1 MLYRPI
7 TRLRGGSAALT
18 RFRGQSVALTR
29 FKDQSGGLARVKDES
44 ATLIRLKSQSGF
56 TLIELLVVILIIG
69 ILAAIAIP
77 AFLSQT
83 TKAND
88 AAAKTQVGTLQTT
101 IKTYAIENAGSY
113 AGASLAKLQA
123 IEPTLK
129 DKTTAVAKEVVSP
142 TTTGFTVES
151 EAVGSKDVYKL
162 VSENGEVTR
171 TCTTSGTGNNGGGC
185 KGGSW

>member
-1 MLYRPI
+1 MLQ
-7 TRLRGGSAALT
+7 RLRQRMNS
-18 RFRGQSVALTR
+18 
-29 FKDQSGGLARVKDES
+29 EE
-44 ATLIRLKSQSGF
+44 GF

-83 TKAND
+83 SKAND

-101 IKTYAIENAGSY
+101 IETYAAEHNGSY
-113 AGASLAKLQA
+113 LGATLAELQK

-129 DKTTAVAKEVVSP
+129 DTTTAKAKEVVGASA
-142 TTTGFTVES
+142 TGFEVES
-151 EAVGSKDVYKL
+151 EAVGSGDVYKL
-162 VSENGEVTR
+162 KNAEGNITR
-171 TCTTSGTGNNGGGC
+171 NCTTSGTGNNGGGC